1 MLGISL
7 SALVGYLLGSFPS
20 GFIAG
25 RIAGIDVRQAGSG
38 NIGATNVTRLLGKR
52 VGYPVFALDF
62 AKGAAAVILSML
74 LAKNQGARASVV
86 QLCGAVAGV
95 FSVIGHSYSIWLSF
109 KGGKGVATTIGVI
122 FGLNWAAAIIVCLV
136 WYLTFQIT
144 RYVSLASIAAALA
157 LPGAI
162 AAMLLL
168 GRLNTPMLLYFSLCL
183 TALVIFRHRSNL
195 SRLVRGTEPRVLRK

>member
-25 RIAGIDVRQAGSG
+25 WIAGIDVRQAGSG

-52 VGYPVFALDF
+52 FGYPVFALDF
-62 AKGAAAVILSML
+62 AKGAVAVILSML
-74 LAKNQGARASVV
+74 LAKNQGVRESLVE
-86 QLCGAVAGV
+86 LYGAVAGV

-122 FGLNWAAAIIVCLV
+122 FGLNWMAAIIVSVV

-195 SRLVRGTEPRVLRK
+195 SRLVRGTEPRVPRK

>member
-25 RIAGIDVRQAGSG
+25 WIAGIDVREAGSG

-52 VGYPVFALDF
+52 FGYPVFALDF
-62 AKGAAAVILSML
+62 AKGAVAVILSML
-74 LAKNQGARASVV
+74 LAKNQGARESLVE
-86 QLCGAVAGV
+86 LHGAVAGV

-109 KGGKGVATTIGVI
+109 KGGKGVATTIGVL
-122 FGLNWAAAIIVCLV
+122 FGLNWIAAIIVCVV